1 MNRYLLLVLAL
12 VALALASP
20 TVARAEEVYVG
31 NRPFKGP
38 VSGAGLE
45 TWVGAAELAKALGL
59 ELKESGGIWIAGEAP
74 APEGTPKGSVVFAGK
89 LVQSRV
95 DSSGQ
100 PMVHLKSAADALGA
114 VVRLNKEM
122 GTLDVNRPVARTTPV
137 SSGGG
142 GVAGVAPSAPIHLN
156 QGRGGA
162 SVDIPGNLVAGVTNI
177 VYFYADF

>member
-1 MNRYLLLVLAL
+1 MKRFVLFVL
-12 VALALASP
+12 TVVALALASS

-31 NRPFKGP
+31 NRPFQGP

-45 TWVGAAELAKALGL
+45 TWVGAAELAKAMGL
-59 ELKESGGIWIAGEAP
+59 ELKDSGGVWIAGDAP
-74 APEGTPKGSVVFAGK
+74 APEGTPPGSVVFAGK

-95 DSSGQ
+95 EASGR

-114 VVRLNKEM
+114 VVRLNKAL

-142 GVAGVAPSAPIHLN
+142 VAGTVPSGPLHLN

-162 SVDIPGNLVAGVTNI
+162 SVDLPGSLVAGVTNV

>member
-1 MNRYLLLVLAL
+1 MKRFVLLAL
-12 VALALASP
+12 TVLALALAGAG
-20 TVARAEEVYVG
+20 VARAEEVYVG

-38 VSGAGLE
+38 VSGTGLE
-45 TWVGAAELAKALGL
+45 TWVGAAELARAMGL
-59 ELKESGGIWIAGEAP
+59 EMKESGGVWIAGEGA
-74 APEGTPKGSVVFAGK
+74 APEGTPPGSVVFAGK

-95 DSSGQ
+95 DSSGS

-114 VVRLNKEM
+114 VVRVNQAM

-137 SSGGG
+137 ASGG
-142 GVAGVAPSAPIHLN
+142 GVAGTVPSGPLHLN

-162 SVDIPGNLVAGVTNI
+162 SVDLPGSLVAGVTNV